1 MNNFE
6 FYCPGKIR
14 FGIDEIRNLK
24 DYMQSLHIS
33 KPIVVTD
40 KMLRSTPVISQVIAE
55 MELDLVFDNIQ
66 PNPTNEMV
74 MNLKAFVEA
83 HDGDGLIVFGGGSS
97 MDCAKGAAVVS
108 YTQNDVAAY
117 YDFAVNQLP
126 IEKVLPIVAVP
137 TTSGTGSEVSKYA
150 VISDKETHV
159 KYCLT
164 SDLIVPRIAVV
175 DPALTVGMP
184 PKVTVSTGLDALSHA
199 IESLLSSIENP
210 LTNVLAFHAIGLIFE
225 NLNKARLNGNDLE
238 ARSNM
243 SFAALTAGM
252 AMSHCCGTMCHA
264 MGCQLTSQYQV
275 SHGLACA
282 VLQKYGLDYAGDK
295 AKNIQALI
303 RYLAHKDC
311 TPQEAVAV
319 LQKKLDDLFEE
330 LEMPMDL
337 KEYHMTEDGIR
348 IMTADAMEHGCMGLN
363 PVKMEPE
370 TVQAVFEKLV

>member
-1 MNNFE
+1 M
-6 FYCPGKIR
+6 
-14 FGIDEIRNLK
+14 
-24 DYMQSLHIS
+24 
-33 KPIVVTD
+33 
-40 KMLRSTPVISQVIAE
+40 
-55 MELDLVFDNIQ
+55 
-66 PNPTNEMV
+66 
-74 MNLKAFVEA
+74 EA

-210 LTNVLAFHAIGLIFE
+210 LTNVLAFHAIG
-225 NLNKARLNGNDLE
+225 
-238 ARSNM
+238 
-243 SFAALTAGM
+243 
-252 AMSHCCGTMCHA
+252 
-264 MGCQLTSQYQV
+264 
-275 SHGLACA
+275 
-282 VLQKYGLDYAGDK
+282 
-295 AKNIQALI
+295 
-303 RYLAHKDC
+303 
-311 TPQEAVAV
+311 
-319 LQKKLDDLFEE
+319 
-330 LEMPMDL
+330 
-337 KEYHMTEDGIR
+337 
-348 IMTADAMEHGCMGLN
+348 
-363 PVKMEPE
+363 
-370 TVQAVFEKLV
+370 